1 MTTSQALDIG
11 AAKQR
16 LALALRP
23 RIALIGLTSCAL
35 QFGGDAE
42 DRIAVTDRIP
52 HSDAAG
58 PGAAA
63 WSAATAALVTAL
75 DADPDLR
82 ALRQRLFDVGV
93 ASAFEGDQ
101 DDAGLWTSRRSAAR
115 ARSSRRSKHSP
126 PTTPGSHAPTATK
139 CRRNSPST
147 CCATIIATGKRTAPS
162 CPTSAKAPIPR
173 PRNGTCSSAPDPN
186 SPGDAPA

>member
-35 QFGGDAE
+35 QFRGDAE
-42 DRIAVTDRIP
+42 DRIAVTDRMP

-58 PGAAA
+58 PGAEA
-63 WSAATAALVTAL
+63 WSAATVALITAL

-82 ALRQRLFDVGV
+82 ALRQRLFDVGI
-93 ASAFEGDQ
+93 ASAFEGDH
-101 DDAGLWTSRRSAAR
+101 DDAGLWTSLVLRCPRSVLSTLETLAADDAGIAR
-115 ARSSRRSKHSP
+115 AERNEVSAQFAIYMLRNHHRDWQANRTKLPDVGESP
-126 PTTPGSHAPTATK
+126 YTPPEEW
-139 CRRNSPST
+139 NLLV
-147 CCATIIATGKRTAPS
+147 
-162 CPTSAKAPIPR
+162 
-173 PRNGTCSSAPDPN
+173 GT
-186 SPGDAPA
+186 